1 MPAARTP
8 APRGGSRSN
17 TGSNTG
23 WWVALGLIVAAFTGG
38 VIALNLTLYSAAGF
52 VGTYLAAL
60 ESKNPDAALATPG
73 VATIPGVS
81 ERLLQRDA
89 LGDLADV
96 ELVEVIDDG
105 RDKVVR
111 FSFTLD
117 GIPSESHFRVTHD
130 GLRLGLFNSWTF
142 TESPVSVLEVT
153 PVNDAR
159 FTANGIPLSSNS
171 SHSPTTLQVLT
182 PGVVTVTHSSTYL
195 TADAETVRIV
205 EPETLVSTGVMI
217 RASDRF
223 VAEVQ
228 SEVDG
233 YLEQCATQTVLF
245 PTGCPFGYSVSN
257 RVEGAPTW
265 SITEFPVVTIDPSD
279 TAGEWLVRNASGTA
293 RITAQ
298 VRSLFDGSVTT
309 LDESVD
315 FTFDWVITIQS
326 DDSVVID
333 PT

>member
-23 WWVALGLIVAAFTGG
+23 WWVALGLIVAAFAGG
-38 VIALNLTLYSAAGF
+38 VIALNVTLYSAAGF

-73 VATIPGVS
+73 VVTIPGVS

-89 LGDLADV
+89 LGDLTDI
-96 ELVEVIDDG
+96 ELVEIIDDG
-105 RDKVVR
+105 RDTVVR
-111 FSFTLD
+111 FSFALN

-142 TESPVSVLEVT
+142 VDSPVSVLEVS

-159 FTANGIPLSSNS
+159 FTANGVALSTSGPS
-171 SHSPTTLQVLT
+171 VAGTWQVLS
-182 PGVVTVTHSSTYL
+182 PSVVTLSHSSTYL
-195 TADAETVRIV
+195 TADSVAARVTEPGTSIAATVTV
-205 EPETLVSTGVMI
+205 

-233 YLEQCATQTVLF
+233 YLERCAAQTVLF
-245 PTGCPFGYSVSN
+245 PTGCPFGYTVSN

-265 SITEFPVVTIDPSD
+265 SITEFPVVAIEPSEA
-279 TAGEWLVRNASGTA
+279 AGEWVVPNAAGTA
-293 RITAQ
+293 RISVQ
-298 VRSLFDGSVTT
+298 VRSLFDGSVSTI
-309 LDESVD
+309 DEAVD
-315 FTFDWVITIQS
+315 FAFDWVITIQS
-326 DDSVVID
+326 DDTVHID
-333 PT
+333 SR